1 VDCRSVRT
9 SVAGDGAEFIGC
21 SELDYPGGIV
31 PAEILIRQ
39 ISLAQ
44 TRPLRHTVL
53 RPHQSMADLERAEP
67 EDAFAV
73 GAFRAEE
80 LIAVGFIAPH
90 DRAAGSWRVRGMA
103 THLEARGQ
111 GAGSAVLQALLEHA
125 QVQGAQLVWCN
136 GRVPAL
142 SLYER
147 AGFVAASE
155 PFEVPQIGPHVVME
169 WRPVGDGQ
177 LAGSTG
183 DSSVRTQGR
192 NPTRS

>member
-1 VDCRSVRT
+1 MCGLSQRQDVCNPD
-9 SVAGDGAEFIGC
+9 AAEFTGC
-21 SELDYPGGIV
+21 SELDYPGGII

-53 RPHQSMADLERAEP
+53 RPHQSVADLERAEP

-80 LIAVGFIAPH
+80 LVAVGFIAPH

-103 THLEARGQ
+103 TRQEARGH

-125 QVQGAQLVWCN
+125 QAQGAQLVWCN
-136 GRVPAL
+136 GRLPAL

-155 PFEVPQIGPHVVME
+155 RFEVPQIGPHVVLE
-169 WRPVGDGQ
+169 WRQVGRSKVGPMPVNSHKQ
-177 LAGSTG
+177 
-183 DSSVRTQGR
+183 
-192 NPTRS
+192 